1 MEKESPTEAN
11 RSSMRRT
18 ALIFFFGGLI
28 FHYLVYTIFG
38 VSQIVWY
45 DFLHVNPYRSQ
56 EHAMEML
63 LRTPIDM
70 LLSVIFSV
78 FPTIVA
84 TIIAVVSHR
93 MWGYVPIYSL
103 IVLAPLCGFLF
114 LSSIFLPNFG
124 PDSDNIDFFW
134 AAIRELPIW
143 IGCWWL
149 SNRTS
154 QN

>member
-18 ALIFFFGGLI
+18 ALIFFIGSLI

-45 DFLHVNPYRSQ
+45 DFLHVNPHRSQ

-70 LLSVIFSV
+70 LVSVIFSV

-84 TIIAVVSHR
+84 TIIAVVSHL
-93 MWGYVPIYSL
+93 MWGI
-103 IVLAPLCGFLF
+103 C
-114 LSSIFLPNFG
+114 
-124 PDSDNIDFFW
+124 
-134 AAIRELPIW
+134 
-143 IGCWWL
+143 
-149 SNRTS
+149 SNL
-154 QN
+154 